1 MNDTFPDQSR
11 QILDILKKVFDF
23 DPNVSTYNEI
33 VKASI
38 DKNRQKM
45 KEHGISTYV
54 SSGSKASYYK
64 KKKRYL
70 WIKNSKYGCDKWI
83 PIKYCMG
90 LESIVSACA
99 LRLIWINQDIADT
112 HYVRYSI
119 I

>member
-1 MNDTFPDQSR
+1 MDEIKKEKRIRTFSKSRYFEIEKLMNDTFPDQSR

-70 WIKNSKYGCDKWI
+70 
-83 PIKYCMG
+83 
-90 LESIVSACA
+90 
-99 LRLIWINQDIADT
+99 
-112 HYVRYSI
+112 
-119 I
+119 

>member
-64 KKKRYL
+64 KKQK
-70 WIKNSKYGCDKWI
+70 
-83 PIKYCMG
+83 
-90 LESIVSACA
+90 
-99 LRLIWINQDIADT
+99 DT
-112 HYVRYSI
+112 YE
-119 I
+119 